1 MRKPQKIQQEK
12 EVEKLEKEEDFE
24 EEKIVRINWVRI
36 ITLGFVTSIVFV
48 LINLVIA
55 LLLVFGFEKEIGL
68 VLYLMQ
74 YIVFGEAGV
83 VIFLGACLGNFGQS
97 VMVSKIKE
105 RFMGSDTITKDSF
118 REATF
123 NAFTYY
129 SGGSLL
135 LLYSMIIWQI
145 YRIAFL

>member
-145 YRIAFL
+145 YRIVFL